1 MSTVS
6 IVLFTVHTFSLTV
19 LFITVYNA
27 SNGFIV
33 MQNTKNLYHPHI
45 DCIAMLYNY
54 INHGHLV
61 HFMYLYNI
69 ILASLW
75 AIPERFVV
83 GNVYTIQ
90 VYLAW
95 PPELGMGVELI
106 LIAL

>member
-1 MSTVS
+1 MSTVG

-69 ILASLW
+69 ILSSLW

-83 GNVYTIQ
+83 GNVYTTQ

-106 LIAL
+106 AL